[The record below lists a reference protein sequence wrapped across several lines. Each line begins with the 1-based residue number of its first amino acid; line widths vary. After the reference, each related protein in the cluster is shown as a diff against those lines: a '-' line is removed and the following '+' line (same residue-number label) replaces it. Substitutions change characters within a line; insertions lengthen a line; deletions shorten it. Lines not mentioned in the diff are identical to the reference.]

1 MMNSDTEIILQM
13 EMSSFVLL
21 IVVIDTVNCNLVFGI
36 W

>member
-36 W
+36 